1 MPPPTATA
9 PPLDDAPL
17 ADTRL
22 TAVDEADLRWYLCE
36 SAGAMGERS
45 ALGAMIDRL
54 NEGRSHTG
62 ASGTPDL
69 PDAQYFAA
77 RAAAPIAARLK
88 ALTRLHRE
96 VIEATYGPGLTPY
109 AQDKYGTL
117 STGRTLPAALVLLMA
132 RRQRISEK
140 KLDGWLTPPTP
151 PERPDLTDK
160 PKAEARRLLDAHAK
174 ATAAQVEQWRRQQAD
189 HLRPLRLA
197 ALDALA
203 RAHDAYRATI
213 PLYPRQPRGRVEAE

>member
-9 PPLDDAPL
+9 PPLDEGDFLNIDLHP
-17 ADTRL
+17 
-22 TAVDEADLRWYLCE
+22 VDKADLDWFYNG

-88 ALTRLHRE
+88 ALPRLHRE

-132 RRQRISEK
+132 RRQRVSEK

-160 PKAEARRLLDAHAK
+160 PKAEARRLLDVHAK
-174 ATAAQVEQWRRQQAD
+174 ATAAQFDQWRRQQAD

-213 PLYPRQPRGRVEAE
+213 PLHPRQPRGRVEAE